1 MNKLI
6 EPLSENFIKAVAPSV
21 YSTGP
26 SHTVSDKYSF
36 IPTTQIITDLSNEG
50 WEVYDASQRKSR
62 TGGEMFTK
70 HMLRFRN
77 EDIPMTGDIVPEI
90 VLTNSHDGRNA
101 FNLHAG
107 LFRLVCSNGLV
118 IADQTFEKVKIK
130 HQWYTME
137 DVQQI
142 TEKVI
147 TSIPTI
153 MGCVDSF
160 KKTILTPN
168 AKKDFVKKAILT
180 RWKDGQQYLPI
191 EELLK
196 VRRGADEGDKLW
208 EVFNVV
214 QEKIIGG
221 GITYYLASGRQQTV
235 RELTNIDKRLDV
247 NKKLWT
253 LAEEYIS

>member
-6 EPLSENFIKAVAPSV
+6 EPLSENFIKSVAPSV

-77 EDIPMTGDIVPEI
+77 ENIPMTGDIVPEI
-90 VLTNSHDGRNA
+90 ILTNSHDGRNA

-118 IADQTFEKVKIK
+118 IADQTFEKV
-130 HQWYTME
+130 
-137 DVQQI
+137 
-142 TEKVI
+142 
-147 TSIPTI
+147 
-153 MGCVDSF
+153 
-160 KKTILTPN
+160 
-168 AKKDFVKKAILT
+168 
-180 RWKDGQQYLPI
+180 
-191 EELLK
+191 
-196 VRRGADEGDKLW
+196 
-208 EVFNVV
+208 
-214 QEKIIGG
+214 
-221 GITYYLASGRQQTV
+221 
-235 RELTNIDKRLDV
+235 
-247 NKKLWT
+247 
-253 LAEEYIS
+253 YIVAAQNMQDLRK